1 MAIASR
7 SCRKRSMA
15 AKVSSRLFTRV
26 LEDCKLRRK
35 VGLCVHGH
43 IYSIA
48 YSVSPQI
55 HPSRTA

>member
-15 AKVSSRLFTRV
+15 VKVSSRLFTRV

-35 VGLCVHGH
+35 FGLCVHGH
-43 IYSIA
+43 KMLLSEA
-48 YSVSPQI
+48 VCCCLQ
-55 HPSRTA
+55 TL